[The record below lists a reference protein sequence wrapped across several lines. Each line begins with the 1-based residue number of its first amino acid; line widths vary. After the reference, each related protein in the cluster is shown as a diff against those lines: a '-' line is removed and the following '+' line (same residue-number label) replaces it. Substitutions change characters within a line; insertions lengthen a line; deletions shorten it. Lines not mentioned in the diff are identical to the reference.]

1 LALQLGRYAAPQSSG
16 FWALP
21 SKDFHQTQEIE
32 MLSMSPQRWAS
43 AAALLIVIFSGFG
56 MIALWPA
63 TAADSRA
70 PGSSADLSG
79 AWTLNGDFKLNG
91 MLDADP
97 AAKPQH
103 FKLMITKVS
112 ADAYTGT
119 FVGMPDP
126 STFTLSFSH
135 SQRGQVLQML
145 QTNAQTAYFA
155 AYVGHV
161 TQGAN
166 ALSVQ
171 GSWVDVEN
179 KTGDFSLTRP

>member
-1 LALQLGRYAAPQSSG
+1 
-16 FWALP
+16 
-21 SKDFHQTQEIE
+21 
-32 MLSMSPQRWAS
+32 MLSMTRQRWAN
-43 AAALLIVIFSGFG
+43 AVALLIVVFCGFG
-56 MIALWPA
+56 MVALWPA
-63 TAADSRA
+63 AAAGSRMSG
-70 PGSSADLSG
+70 PSGDLSG

-91 MLDADP
+91 MLDAEP

-119 FVGMPDP
+119 FVGMSDP

-135 SQRGQVLQML
+135 SPRGEVLQML
-145 QTNAQTAYFA
+145 QVNAQTAYYA

-161 TQGAN
+161 TQGPGGP
-166 ALSVQ
+166 SIQ

-179 KTGDFSLTRP
+179 NIGDFSLTRP